1 MDVIQSIRSY
11 GAQLITHQ
19 LLMTL
24 LRDYKRP
31 NDKIHALLKD
41 GILLALKRGF
51 YIAGPQLANVARP
64 EPFLVANHLLG
75 PSYVSLDTALSF
87 HGLIPER
94 VYEITSVTTKYSR
107 SFSTP
112 MGLFS
117 YIHLELPY
125 YTFGI
130 QGVKLADEQF
140 AMIASPEKS
149 LFDKIITTSGIV
161 LRSAKA
167 AENYLL
173 EDLRMDEDRL
183 KALNVVQMSSWVG
196 DSPKKDS
203 LSHVIKMI
211 ENL

>member
-1 MDVIQSIRSY
+1 MNLIQSIRSY
-11 GAQLITHQ
+11 AAQPITHQ
-19 LLMTL
+19 VLMAL

-41 GILLALKRGF
+41 GVLLALKRGM
-51 YIAGPQLANVARP
+51 YTVGPQLANEPRP

-75 PSYVSLDTALSF
+75 PSYVSLDTALSH

-125 YTFGI
+125 YTFGM
-130 QGVKLADEQF
+130 QQVKLTDEQF
-140 AMIASPEKS
+140 AMMASPEKS
-149 LFDKIITTSGIV
+149 LFDKIVTTQGIV
-161 LRSAKA
+161 LRSVRA

-173 EDLRMDEDRL
+173 DNLRMDEDRL
-183 KALNVVQMSSWVG
+183 KVMDIAQMASWLA
-196 DSPKKDS
+196 DAPKKDS
-203 LSHVIKMI
+203 LSYVVKMI
-211 ENL
+211 KNL